1 MWHIVLSIVAA
12 DNGTKGLEPTQPG
25 GECWGFDGVS
35 GHGDGEYEGEE
46 DVDENGDEI
55 IFDEAALRA
64 IIAVILYWLC
74 IELYKGRTV
83 KKRFAI

>member
-1 MWHIVLSIVAA
+1 M
-12 DNGTKGLEPTQPG
+12 GQKGWSQLNQVVNAEALM
-25 GECWGFDGVS
+25 GFL
-35 GHGDGEYEGEE
+35 GDEEYEGEE

-64 IIAVILYWLC
+64 IIAVISYWLC

-83 KKRFAI
+83 NKRFAI